1 MYNQNCHFIH
11 HVSGKCVIFKCVD
24 TCAIFTH
31 GAHTNGARMDM
42 HMTHNIN
49 MFQFHIYHMQ
59 MH

>member
-1 MYNQNCHFIH
+1 MYNQNCHFIRPI
-11 HVSGKCVIFKCVD
+11 SGKCVD